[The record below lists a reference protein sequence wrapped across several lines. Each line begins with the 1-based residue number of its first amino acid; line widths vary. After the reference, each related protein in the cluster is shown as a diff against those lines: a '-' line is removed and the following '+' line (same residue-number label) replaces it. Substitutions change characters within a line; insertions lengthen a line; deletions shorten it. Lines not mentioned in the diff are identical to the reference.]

1 VKEDPMGIR
10 PAPGRPTR
18 RLRSHPR
25 FALAKGAALA
35 TAWLSLGGAAQAST
49 LIDFESLASGT
60 DAAAASLPGVAISG
74 ALVLDEASVEL
85 LLGVPAIGTWNT
97 TPGGSHGALDSL
109 APEIGLAFASPATS
123 VSVNVLALPDGQGDA
138 GVVRLQ
144 AFDGNALVASD
155 VSDPGAIGD
164 SGFPEASLSVSA
176 AHITRAVLCSDD
188 AGSCLDPGVPS
199 RFWIDDLS
207 FEAVPEPESLALLS
221 LGLALLATATGQAP
235 RGRADSPAPVASRE
249 A

>member
-1 VKEDPMGIR
+1 MGIR
-10 PAPGRPTR
+10 PAPGRRAR
-18 RLRSHPR
+18 RPPSPSRLS
-25 FALAKGAALA
+25 LAGAALA

-74 ALVLDEASVEL
+74 ALVLDEASVEF
-85 LLGVPAIGTWNT
+85 LLGVPAAGTWNT
-97 TPGGSHGALDSL
+97 TPGGSHGALDAL
-109 APEIGLAFASPATS
+109 ATEIGLAFASPVTS
-123 VSVNVLALPDGQGDA
+123 LSVDVLALPNDQGGA

-155 VSDPGAIGD
+155 ASDPGEVGD
-164 SGFPEASLSVSA
+164 SGFPEGTLSVSA
-176 AHITRAVLCSDD
+176 ARITRAVLCSDD

-221 LGLALLATATGQAP
+221 LGLAFLAVAP
-235 RGRADSPAPVASRE
+235 MQGRSGRGDPRFWVESSPRD
-249 A
+249 